1 MALTVEEFRAAYPVE
16 NEYIEF
22 KEGLSAK
29 ELRRAVVAFS
39 NTDGGVIV
47 LGVSDDGS
55 LRGFTLTSKG
65 SAQLSNDVLGEVIN
79 PGRYEVYQIAVDDRP
94 AVVIAIARRE
104 EGVSQL
110 SNGSVLVR
118 SGASNRALIGDEL
131 TRVVNRRALGRFEAT
146 PTSVSLNEAS
156 DELIDRLAA
165 AWGWQEGNTTER
177 MAEHSLVVH
186 DGPRPMLTI
195 AGALHLLRE
204 PHASLGKAYIE
215 VFRYRGDATEPDR
228 RIEITGPIAEQ
239 IATATSAVMDE
250 IGTDFVVIGT
260 QRHDLPRLPE
270 VVLREAIA
278 NAVAHRSYEAR
289 GTAVR
294 IELHDDRVVVTSPGG
309 LPEPVTVANIR
320 EQYAARNLAVIGT
333 LRRYGLAEDAGLGV
347 DVMQD
352 EMANELLDPPEFVD
366 TGASVSVT
374 LRTAGAVT
382 PRERAWVAELQ
393 RRGSLSAADRL
404 VLVHAARGTHLT
416 NSSVRDI
423 LNADSVQARQ
433 TLHRLR
439 DGGLLT
445 QHGQR
450 GGTTYVAS
458 DELGAPPGLRLADDE
473 IDELVVALAAEGPLT
488 NTLIRTRL
496 NVDRLEALRVLSRL
510 STAGRLVRH
519 GERRGTYYTLP
530 DNNPAQF

>member
-1 MALTVEEFRAAYPVE
+1 MTDEEFRAAFPAE
-16 NEYIEF
+16 NRYIEF
-22 KEGLSAK
+22 KEGLSVK

-39 NTDGGVIV
+39 NTDGGIV
-47 LGVSDDGS
+47 MLGVLDDGS
-55 LRGFTLTSKG
+55 VRGFTLTSKG
-65 SAQLSNDVLGEVIN
+65 GAQLSNDVLGEVVN
-79 PGRYEVYQIAVDDRP
+79 PGRYEVHQIAINDRA
-94 AVVIAIARRE
+94 AVAIAVARRE

-118 SGASNRALIGDEL
+118 SGASNRALIGEEL
-131 TRVVNRRALGRFEAT
+131 TRLVSRRSLGRFEAT

-156 DELIDRLAA
+156 DELIERLAS
-165 AWGWQEGNTTER
+165 AWGWRSGDTTER
-177 MAEHSLVVH
+177 MVERNLVVR
-186 DGPRPMLTI
+186 DGSLPMLTV
-195 AGALHLLRE
+195 AGALHLMRE
-204 PHASLGKAYIE
+204 PHTTLGKAYVE

-228 RIEITGPIAEQ
+228 RLEITGPIAEQ
-239 IATATSAVMDE
+239 IETATSTVMDE
-250 IGTDFVVIGT
+250 IGIDFVVIGT
-260 QRHDLPRLPE
+260 QRHDLQRLPA

-278 NAVAHRSYEAR
+278 NAVAHRSYEAS

-294 IELHDDRVVVTSPGG
+294 IELHDDRVVVSSPGG

-320 EQYAARNLAVIGT
+320 EQYAARNVAVIDT

-382 PRERAWVAELQ
+382 PQERAWVAELE

-404 VLVHAARGTHLT
+404 VVVHAARGSHLT
-416 NSSVRDI
+416 NSSVREI
-423 LNADSVQARQ
+423 LDTDSVQARQ

-450 GGTTYVAS
+450 GGATYVAS
-458 DELGAPPGLRLADDE
+458 DELDAPPGLRLSDDE
-473 IDELVVALAAEGPLT
+473 IDEVVLKLAAEAPLT
-488 NTLIRTRL
+488 NSTLRTRL
-496 NVDRLEALRVLSRL
+496 NVDRLEALRILNRL
-510 STAGRLVRH
+510 STAGRLARR

-530 DNNPAQF
+530 DGQPARP